1 MIVLLSSHKNVVY
14 TKHFEPTHSL
24 LSERERERKRER
36 EGERERREYFFRDDD
51 DDDDDDSE
59 SSWSRR
65 QAKRKRSSSR
75 GAVGLLLHKRKA
87 MMKMGKTT

>member
-24 LSERERERKRER
+24 LSERERER
-36 EGERERREYFFRDDD
+36 ERERGREYFFRDDD